1 MCSTLKKN
9 RKFSKNPDE
18 KVDIFDEK
26 VDFSRSSK
34 IAKNMFLK
42 KYDDFQSKNMMMFF
56 FEIIYISDFFAR
68 GPPTLKNSNFFS
80 FQYFLLGVECVNR
93 MELNRRKI
101 NFKII

>member
-1 MCSTLKKN
+1 MI
-9 RKFSKNPDE
+9 FSKFP
-18 KVDIFDEK
+18 I
-26 VDFSRSSK
+26 
-34 IAKNMFLK
+34 
-42 KYDDFQSKNMMMFF
+42 F
-56 FEIIYISDFFAR
+56 FENFAR